1 MGPLKMSRP
10 KFKIKRA
17 FLQINNVSSLPESN
31 SRMDGLCQTTIS
43 KRNLPCIWFSVS
55 VVVNNY
61 FVSHFLISPGFYHPK
76 LKKKKFFY
84 FDQRLIFFCSQSG
97 ITFDLFEEFEKI
109 N

>member
-1 MGPLKMSRP
+1 MGSRSSPQTQLKMSRP

-17 FLQINNVSSLPESN
+17 FLQINNVSSLLESN

-61 FVSHFLISPGFYHPK
+61 FVSHFLIYPGFYHPK
-76 LKKKKFFY
+76 LKKKMFFT
-84 FDQRLIFFCSQSG
+84 LIRRFFFLS
-97 ITFDLFEEFEKI
+97 IWYKL
-109 N
+109 